1 VRHSS
6 AKDVTELRLKTHYGR
21 ADAFGTRQS
30 MMQQVQAASTTM
42 NLLRRAVSV
51 ALIALIVIG
60 SAIVP
65 VSAKSEDTNW
75 NEVKKLRRG
84 QQVQVV
90 LSDARDYQGA
100 FERWSDSEIV
110 IRPASAEQTF
120 ARPDVIR
127 IVLIRKRSRL
137 KHSLTGAG
145 IGAGVGLIVGAVA
158 DRGCGNS
165 CWFPDIAKAVFTPL
179 GGIIGAGIGVALPTG
194 GSKVIYRAP

>member
-1 VRHSS
+1 
-6 AKDVTELRLKTHYGR
+6 
-21 ADAFGTRQS
+21 

-51 ALIALIVIG
+51 ALMALIVTG
-60 SAIVP
+60 AAIVP

-75 NEVKKLRRG
+75 NQVKKLKRG

-90 LSDARDYQGA
+90 RSDAREYQGA
-100 FERWSDSEIV
+100 FERWSDTEIV

-127 IVLIRKRSRL
+127 IALIRKRSRL

-145 IGAGVGLIVGAVA
+145 IGAGVGLIVGSVYPTWRNHRCRPWSCAS
-158 DRGCGNS
+158 CGRNES
-165 CWFPDIAKAVFTPL
+165 NL
-179 GGIIGAGIGVALPTG
+179 S
-194 GSKVIYRAP
+194 GSVNARELK